1 MRTEKRTWNFID
13 NACLNI
19 FSYKPINDEQA
30 KVMGCGKVWNDI
42 VKSGDTI
49 IVKTKKGKG
58 ELIVGDD
65 IVFTDNVFEATVTL
79 GEAIE

>member
-1 MRTEKRTWNFID
+1 MKTEKRTWEFIN

-30 KVMGCGKVWNDI
+30 KVMGCGKIWNDR
-42 VKSGDTI
+42 VKAGDTI

-58 ELIVGDD
+58 ELIVVDD
-65 IVFTDNVFEATVTL
+65 IFFTDNLFEATVTL
-79 GEAIE
+79 GEEIQ